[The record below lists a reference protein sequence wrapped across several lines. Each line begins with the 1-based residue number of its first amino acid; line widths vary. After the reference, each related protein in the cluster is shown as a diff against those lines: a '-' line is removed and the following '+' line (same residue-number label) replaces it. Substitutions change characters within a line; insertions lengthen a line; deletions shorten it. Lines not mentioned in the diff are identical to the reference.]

1 MLVARHEIAGYAVDQ
16 LDKNHDGKGLE
27 AVLRPR
33 QEFCNPEPGTQVN
46 KPTKQ
51 GTITMMMEKFALRS
65 RALLAGAA
73 MSALL
78 VGAAPAFA
86 VTPAD
91 TLVEGFAID
100 DIISMDPGEAFE
112 LSTAEVTGNTYD
124 LLVRLDLSDT
134 SKVKPDL
141 AESWTVSDDGLTYTF
156 KLKPGLK
163 FASGNPI
170 TAADVAYSFER
181 AVKLDKSPAFIIDQ
195 FGISGDNVTEKAK
208 AIDDTTFQ
216 FTVDKAYAPS
226 FVLNCL
232 SATVASVVDAKL
244 VKEHV
249 AAVTPS
255 ADYKWDND
263 FGNAWL
269 KTGYAGSGAYKLREW
284 RANEAVVME
293 RNDNYHGEKAKL
305 ARVIYRN
312 MKESSAQRLALEAGD
327 IDVAR
332 NLEPND
338 LDAIAKNADLTTTS
352 APKGTVYYISL
363 NQKNPNL
370 AKPEVR
376 QAFKYLVDYDA
387 LSSTILKGIGE
398 IHQSFL
404 PKGDLGAID
413 ANPFKLD
420 VAKAKELLAK
430 AGLADGF
437 SVTMDVR
444 TGQPTTG
451 MAESIQQTLGQAGI
465 KLEIIPGDGK
475 QTLTK
480 YRARNHDIY
489 IGNWGQD
496 YFDPNSNAQTF
507 ASNPDNSDAGKS
519 HTLAWRNS
527 WDIPDLTKETE
538 AALLEKDAGKRAD
551 MYKDLQQKI
560 LDTSPFVIIHQQLEV
575 AGLRKNL
582 KGFALGPSFDS
593 NFVGPVSKE

>member
-1 MLVARHEIAGYAVDQ
+1 
-16 LDKNHDGKGLE
+16 
-27 AVLRPR
+27 
-33 QEFCNPEPGTQVN
+33 
-46 KPTKQ
+46 
-51 GTITMMMEKFALRS
+51 MMMEKFALRS
-65 RALLAGAA
+65 RILLAGAA

-78 VGAAPAFA
+78 LAGAPAGA

-134 SKVKPDL
+134 SKVKGDL

-181 AVKLDKSPAFIIDQ
+181 AVKLDKSPAFIIGQ
-195 FGISGDNVTEKAK
+195 FGISGDNVTDKAK
-208 AIDDTTFQ
+208 AVDDTTFQ

-249 AAVTPS
+249 VTAAPT

-269 KTGYAGSGAYKLREW
+269 KTGYAGSGAFKLREW

-293 RNDNYHGEKAKL
+293 RNDNYYGEKAKL

-352 APKGTVYYISL
+352 APKGTVFYISL

-387 LSSTILKGIGE
+387 LGSTILKGIGE
-398 IHQSFL
+398 IHQTFL
-404 PKGDLGAID
+404 PKGVLGELD
-413 ANPFKLD
+413 ENPFKLD

-430 AGLADGF
+430 AGLPDGF

-489 IGNWGQD
+489 IGQWGQD

-519 HTLAWRNS
+519 HTLAWRNA

-551 MYKDLQQKI
+551 MYKDLEKKI
-560 LDTSPFVIIHQQLEV
+560 LDTSPFVVIHQQLEV

>member
-1 MLVARHEIAGYAVDQ
+1 MML
-16 LDKNHDGKGLE
+16 
-27 AVLRPR
+27 
-33 QEFCNPEPGTQVN
+33 
-46 KPTKQ
+46 
-51 GTITMMMEKFALRS
+51 EKFALRG
-65 RALLAGAA
+65 LLAGVA

-78 VGAAPAFA
+78 AAPAFA

-91 TLVEGFAID
+91 TLVEGFAFD
-100 DIISMDPGEAFE
+100 DIITMDPGEAFE

-134 SKVKPDL
+134 SKVKGDL

-156 KLKPGLK
+156 KLKPGMK

-181 AVKLDKSPAFIIDQ
+181 AVKLDKSPAFIINQ
-195 FGISGDNVTEKAK
+195 LGISGDNVTEKAK
-208 AIDDTTFQ
+208 AVDDTTFQ
-216 FTVDKAYAPS
+216 FVVDKAYAPS

-232 SATVASVVDAKL
+232 SATVASVVDSKL

-269 KTGYAGSGAYKLREW
+269 KTGYAGSGQYKLREW
-284 RANEAVVME
+284 RANEVVVLE
-293 RNDNYHGEKAKL
+293 RNDNYNGEKAKL
-305 ARVIYRN
+305 ARVIYRF

-338 LDAIAKNADLTTTS
+338 LDAIAKNGDLTTTS

-363 NQKNPNL
+363 NQKNANL

-387 LSSTILKGIGE
+387 MASTILKGIGE

-413 ANPFKLD
+413 DNPFKLD

-430 AGLADGF
+430 AGLPDGF
-437 SVTMDVR
+437 KVTMDVR
-444 TGQPTTG
+444 SKQPETG
-451 MAESIQQTLGQAGI
+451 MAESIQQTLGQVGI

-489 IGNWGQD
+489 IGQWGQD

-507 ASNPDNSDAGKS
+507 ASNPDNSDAGKTK
-519 HTLAWRNS
+519 TLAWRNA
-527 WDIPDLTKETE
+527 WDIPDLTKQTE
-538 AALLEKDAGKRAD
+538 AALLEKDSGKRAD
-551 MYKDLQQKI
+551 MYKDLQKKI

-575 AGLRKNL
+575 AGLSKNL
-582 KGFALGPSFDS
+582 KGFALGPSFDT

>member
-1 MLVARHEIAGYAVDQ
+1 MMLER
-16 LDKNHDGKGLE
+16 
-27 AVLRPR
+27 
-33 QEFCNPEPGTQVN
+33 
-46 KPTKQ
+46 
-51 GTITMMMEKFALRS
+51 FALRS
-65 RALLAGAA
+65 RGLLAGVA

-78 VGAAPAFA
+78 AVPAFA

-124 LLVRLDLSDT
+124 LLVRLDLNDT
-134 SKVKPDL
+134 SKVKGDL
-141 AESWTVSDDGLTYTF
+141 AESWSVSDDGLTYTF
-156 KLKPGLK
+156 KLKPGMK

-181 AVKLDKSPAFIIDQ
+181 AIKLDKSPAFIINQ

-208 AIDDTTFQ
+208 AVDDTTFQ
-216 FTVDKAYAPS
+216 FVVDKAYAPS

-232 SATVASVVDAKL
+232 SATVASVVDSKL

-249 AAVTPS
+249 AAVPPS

-269 KTGYAGSGAYKLREW
+269 KTGYAGSGPYKLREW
-284 RANEAVVME
+284 RANEAVVLE
-293 RNDNYHGEKAKL
+293 RNDNYNGEKAKL

-338 LDAIAKNADLTTTS
+338 LDAISKNADLTTTS

-376 QAFKYLVDYDA
+376 QAFKYLIDYDA
-387 LSSTILKGIGE
+387 MASTILKGIGE

-413 ANPFKLD
+413 DNPFKLD

-437 SVTMDVR
+437 KVTMDVR

-507 ASNPDNSDAGKS
+507 ASNPDNSDSAKIK
-519 HTLAWRNS
+519 TLAWRNA

-538 AALLEKDAGKRAD
+538 AALLEKDSAKRAD
-551 MYKDLQQKI
+551 MYKDLQKKI

-582 KGFALGPSFDS
+582 KDFKLGPSFDT
-593 NFVGPVSKE
+593 NFVWPVSKE

>member
-1 MLVARHEIAGYAVDQ
+1 
-16 LDKNHDGKGLE
+16 
-27 AVLRPR
+27 
-33 QEFCNPEPGTQVN
+33 
-46 KPTKQ
+46 
-51 GTITMMMEKFALRS
+51 MMMEKFALRS
-65 RALLAGAA
+65 RILLAGAA

-78 VGAAPAFA
+78 LAGAPAGA

-208 AIDDTTFQ
+208 AVDDTTFQ

-232 SATVASVVDAKL
+232 SATVASVVDGKL

-249 AAVTPS
+249 VKAAPT

-338 LDAIAKNADLTTTS
+338 LDAIAKNDKLTTTS

-404 PKGDLGAID
+404 PKGDLGAVD
-413 ANPFKLD
+413 DNPFKLD

-430 AGLADGF
+430 AGLPDGF

-551 MYKDLQQKI
+551 MYKDLQQKV

-582 KGFALGPSFDS
+582 KSFALGPSFDT